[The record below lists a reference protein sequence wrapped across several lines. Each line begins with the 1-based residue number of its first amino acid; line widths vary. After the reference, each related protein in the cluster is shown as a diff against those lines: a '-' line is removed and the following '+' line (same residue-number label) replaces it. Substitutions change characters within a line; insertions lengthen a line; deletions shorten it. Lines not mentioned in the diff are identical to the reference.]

1 MITIQGNITLD
12 FAVATGELLLRYGAE
27 TYRVEDTVKRICY
40 KEGFEVA
47 EVFVFPTGLI
57 VNGIYKDQR
66 MTRMKQVPERDINLT
81 VISRVNSLS
90 RRFAAGELTV
100 AEGLAEINRLEA
112 VPGGFSKMAVL
123 GAGALASAAATILL
137 GGSWADF
144 WPALAATALVRLV
157 IGVTVL
163 NLAYM
168 LRLYLAG
175 ALAGLVGALF
185 VHAGFG
191 LHVDKIIVGA
201 VLPLVPGVALTSAI
215 RDFISGDLMS
225 GTTRLAEA
233 LLVAAAIAGGAGVG
247 LGFYL
252 QYLRGVL

>member
-1 MITIQGNITLD
+1 MVSIEGNIILD
-12 FAVATGELLLRYGAE
+12 FAVAAGELLLRNGAE

-40 KEGFEVA
+40 KEGFTVA

-57 VNGIYKDQR
+57 VNGIFKDHQ
-66 MTRMKQVPERDINLT
+66 MTRMKQVQERDINLT
-81 VISRVNSLS
+81 VISLVNNLS
-90 RRFAAGELTV
+90 RRFAAGQLTV
-100 AEGLAEINRLEA
+100 AEALTELDKLKE
-112 VPGGFSKMAVL
+112 PGSGFHNISVL

-144 WPALAATALVRLV
+144 FPALLATFLVRLAL
-157 IGVTVL
+157 GVTIL

-168 LRLYLAG
+168 LRIYLAG
-175 ALAGLVGALF
+175 ALAGLIGSGF

-191 LHVDKIIVGA
+191 EHIDKIIVGG
-201 VLPLVPGVALTSAI
+201 VLPLVPGVAMTSAI

-233 LLVAAAIAGGAGVG
+233 ILVAVAIAGGVGVG
-247 LGFYL
+247 LGL
-252 QYLRGVL
+252 YLRYLKGVL